1 MQALLDWAEEEL
13 CYFDCE
19 EDPDA
24 KAARQTYLVQK
35 WIRFYYTLRRIV
47 FRRQLWA
54 SLGQWLHAIKRRGKG
69 RDHHLLK

>member
-24 KAARQTYLVQK
+24 KAARQTYLAQK
-35 WIRFYYTLRRIV
+35 WVQFYCALHRIA
-47 FRRQLWA
+47 FRRKRWA
-54 SLGQWLHAIKRRGKG
+54 FEGQWLHAIKCRGNG

>member
-35 WIRFYYTLRRIV
+35 WIRFYYTLRRIA
-47 FRRQLWA
+47 FRRKRW
-54 SLGQWLHAIKRRGKG
+54 GIEGHWLNALKRRAKG
-69 RDHHLLK
+69 LHHHLLK